1 MLKLERLDVSGF
13 KSFVDPVHVLF
24 AGGITGIVGPNGCG
38 KSNLSDAITWV
49 LGEQSAKSMRGDT
62 MEDVIFN
69 GSEKRKPL
77 GMGEVTLSFLADA
90 SFAGGGL
97 GDDGRVTISRRV
109 FRSGESQYRLN
120 GKTVRL
126 KEIKDLLMDTGLGIR
141 AYSVIEQ
148 GKIGLILS
156 GKPQERRKLIEEA
169 AGITRYKAR
178 KKIAEVKLEEATAN
192 LLRLDDIVSE
202 IERNLRSLK
211 RQAGAARRFQERQA
225 EWKTLHRAVL
235 GGRWSRLAGELT
247 ERRIA
252 LGESQT
258 RETDLA
264 AAIHR
269 QEAELAEMRE
279 RLDRLANDLSEKA
292 QRQAELGAT
301 IAGRQQFLSG
311 TRRTIAEIDARVAAG
326 QAVSGKRR
334 EELEVHGRTV
344 GELAQSRAR
353 LIVEH
358 DQAAALVQA
367 DGARLREVESVATA
381 AEARLETARQEHLAS
396 LNDLTTLRN
405 RIHREQI
412 ESEKSS
418 FRQRHL
424 FDELALR
431 AQEITEA
438 SRGLAG
444 ANARLA
450 EIEGL
455 LAERQIELAAARES
469 LEGLLAREST
479 AAEALRTLEHERTG
493 RSERQ
498 RFLAELAA
506 GDREK
511 GKALAE
517 RLAALGISEP
527 ETLGTRIQAMRGWE
541 RSLDLYLGDLIDA
554 VVLSGDRPACEV
566 ATLLADSAHAAGTL
580 LSPIPT
586 TSGIGA
592 AGTGAWIHAD
602 DPAIVASLGDALG
615 LAAEVA
621 RALPPAYLVETPEDA
636 ERLARTHAGVAF
648 LTRDRLWMQGGL
660 IHLQGDE
667 QQPGFLARTS
677 ELTDL
682 ADLLPELEQRIAAAQ
697 TGIQELVAARATVA
711 ETIHRAQEGAA
722 ALKQEQAG
730 VRSRRDE
737 LAGRH
742 QRLTESEEALQR
754 EQAKLASELARL
766 GEVQLGLGG
775 NLEQLEADH
784 ATRERQF
791 DELQRE
797 VEAARKE
804 RETQRALGAGR
815 RGQLDVLSERL
826 QSLDRENAR
835 LAREI
840 AAAERQ
846 IEEWQKE
853 SATLSS
859 RKSELEGAMQQAER
873 ELQEA
878 LDLRAGGE
886 ELLRREGEVL
896 EVERQGARQAQEAV
910 AASRREHDVARG
922 EVENLRVALVGL
934 EHDANH
940 LGAEHVEHFGE
951 PLPEIPG
958 EVPPNLAE
966 LEVDLARIKEQIE
979 AIGPV
984 NVLAADEY
992 SGEEERHKFLSAQRA
1007 DVAASVESLRQTI
1020 KEINQTSS
1028 ERFKEAFAQVNAQF
1042 SKTFV
1047 DLFRGGEAEMRLLD
1061 EEDLMESGIEIV
1073 ARPPGKRLQN
1083 LMLLSGGE
1091 KALTAIAL
1099 LFALF
1104 RTKPS
1109 PFCILDEVDAPLDD
1123 INTLRFVGMLR
1134 ELAKETQC
1142 IVITHNKLT
1151 MEVASTLYGV
1161 TMEERGVSK
1170 LVTVA
1175 LEEVHPEPA
1184 AVSA

>member
-77 GMGEVTLSFLADA
+77 GMGEVTLSFLADE
-90 SFAGGGL
+90 SFAGAGL
-97 GDDGRVTISRRV
+97 GEDGRVTIARRV

-235 GGRWSRLAGELT
+235 GGRWSRLASELSL
-247 ERRIA
+247 RRIA
-252 LGESQT
+252 LGEAQT

-264 AAIHR
+264 ANIHR
-269 QEAELAEMRE
+269 QEAELAELRE
-279 RLDRLANDLSEKA
+279 RLDRLAKELSDKA

-311 TRRTIAEIDARVAAG
+311 TRRTIAEIDARVSAG

-334 EELEVHGRTV
+334 EELEIHGRSV
-344 GELAQSRAR
+344 HELAASRAR

-367 DGARLREVESVATA
+367 DGARLREVESVAAA
-381 AEARLETARQEHLAS
+381 AEARLEAARQELLAS
-396 LNDLTTLRN
+396 LNELTALRN

-424 FDELALR
+424 FEELALR
-431 AQEITEA
+431 SQEITEA

-450 EIEGL
+450 EIEAL
-455 LAERQIELAAARES
+455 LAERRDELGAARET
-469 LEGLLAREST
+469 LEGLLAREAT
-479 AAEALRTLEHERTG
+479 AAEALRSLEHERTG

-506 GDREK
+506 SDRER
-511 GKALAE
+511 GQALAE
-517 RLAALGISEP
+517 RLADLGISEP
-527 ETLGTRIQAMRGWE
+527 ETLGTRIHAMRGWE

-566 ATLLADSAHAAGTL
+566 AGLLAGSAHAAGTL
-580 LSPIPT
+580 LSPIAT
-586 TSGIGA
+586 GIRGGT
-592 AGTGAWIHAD
+592 AGDWPRPD

-615 LAAEVA
+615 LQPEVA
-621 RALPPAYLVETPEDA
+621 RALPPAYLVATPEDA
-636 ERLARTHAGVAF
+636 ERLARAHAGVAF

-682 ADLLPELEQRIAAAQ
+682 ADLLPELEQRIGAAQ
-697 TGIQELVAARATVA
+697 GEIQELVAARAAVA
-711 ETIHRAQEGAA
+711 ETIHRAQEAAA

-742 QRLTESEEALQR
+742 QRLAESEEALQR
-754 EQAKLASELARL
+754 EQARLASELARL

-775 NLEQLEADH
+775 ELEKLEASH

-791 DELQRE
+791 DDLQRE

-826 QSLDRENAR
+826 QSLDRESAR

-846 IEEWQKE
+846 IEEWVKE
-853 SATLSS
+853 SATLAT
-859 RKSELEGAMQQAER
+859 RKNELEGAMQQAER

-886 ELLRREGEVL
+886 DLLRREGEAL
-896 EVERQGARQAQEAV
+896 ETERQGARQAQEAL
-910 AASRREHDVARG
+910 AGARREHDAARG

-934 EHDANH
+934 EHDAHH
-940 LGAEHVEHFGE
+940 LGTEHAEHFGE
-951 PLPEIPG
+951 PLPEVPG
-958 EVPPNLAE
+958 ELPPNLAE
-966 LEVDLARIKEQIE
+966 MEVDLARLKEQIE

-992 SGEEERHKFLSAQRA
+992 GSEEERHKFLSAQRA

-1175 LEEVHPEPA
+1175 LEEVHPEAA

>member
-90 SFAGGGL
+90 SFAGSAL

-225 EWKTLHRAVL
+225 EWKTLQRTVL
-235 GGRWSRLAGELT
+235 GGRWSRLASELS

-264 AAIHR
+264 ATIHR
-269 QEAELAEMRE
+269 QEAELAELRE
-279 RLDRLANDLSEKA
+279 RLDRLATELAEKSR
-292 QRQAELGAT
+292 RQAELGAT

-311 TRRTIAEIDARVAAG
+311 ARRTIAEIDARIAAG
-326 QAVSGKRR
+326 QAVSGKRG
-334 EELEVHGRTV
+334 EELDLHGRAV
-344 GELAQSRAR
+344 VELTASRAR
-353 LIVEH
+353 LIVDH

-367 DGARLREVESVATA
+367 DGARLRDVEAVATT
-381 AEARLETARQEHLAS
+381 AEARLESARQDLFSS
-396 LNDLTTLRN
+396 LGELTTLRN

-412 ESEKSS
+412 ESEKGS

-424 FDELALR
+424 FEELTQR
-431 AQEITEA
+431 SQEITEA
-438 SRGLAG
+438 SRGLAA

-450 EIEGL
+450 EIEAL
-455 LAERQIELAAARES
+455 LGTRHLELAATRET
-469 LEGLLAREST
+469 LEGLLAREAG
-479 AAEALRTLEHERTG
+479 AAEAVRTLEHERTG

-498 RFLAELAA
+498 RFLAELAE
-506 GDREK
+506 GDQEK
-511 GKALAE
+511 GRALAE

-527 ETLGTRIQAMRGWE
+527 ETLGTRIHAMRGWE

-554 VVLSGDRPACEV
+554 VVLSGDLPARDV

-580 LSPIPT
+580 LSPLAGVA
-586 TSGIGA
+586 SG
-592 AGTGAWIHAD
+592 GTWPRPD

-615 LAAEVA
+615 LASEIAH
-621 RALPPAYLVETPEDA
+621 ALPPAYLVTTAEDA
-636 ERLARTHAGVAF
+636 ERLARAQPGVAF

-682 ADLLPELEQRIAAAQ
+682 ANLLPDLEERIHGAHA
-697 TGIQELVAARATVA
+697 GIQELVARRAAVA
-711 ETIHRAQEGAA
+711 ETIHRAQEAVA

-742 QRLTESEEALQR
+742 QRLAESEETLQG
-754 EQAKLASELARL
+754 EQAHLASELARL

-775 NLEQLEADH
+775 ELERLEARH
-784 ATRERQF
+784 AAHERQF
-791 DELQRE
+791 DEVQRE

-826 QSLDRENAR
+826 QSMDRESVR
-835 LAREI
+835 LASEI
-840 AAAERQ
+840 ASAQGQ
-846 IEEWQKE
+846 IEEWRKE
-853 SATLSS
+853 SATLSA

-878 LDLRAGGE
+878 LELRAGGE
-886 ELLRREGEVL
+886 ELLRRDAESL
-896 EVERQGARQAQEAV
+896 EVERQAARTRQEAL
-910 AASRREHDVARG
+910 AAVRREHDAARG
-922 EVENLRVALVGL
+922 EVEDLRVAQVGL
-934 EHDANH
+934 EHDAHH
-940 LGAEHVEHFGE
+940 LGTEHVEHFGE

-958 EVPPNLAE
+958 ELPANLAE
-966 LEVDLARIKEQIE
+966 MEIDLARLKEQIE

-992 SGEEERHKFLSAQRA
+992 GGEEERHKFLSVQRA
-1007 DVAASVESLRQTI
+1007 DVAASVDSLRLTI
-1020 KEINQTSS
+1020 REINQTSS
-1028 ERFKEAFAQVNAQF
+1028 ARFKEAFAQVNEQF

-1047 DLFRGGEAEMRLLD
+1047 ELFRGGEAEMRLLD

-1104 RTKPS
+1104 RIKPS

-1175 LEEVHPEPA
+1175 LEEVHPEAA

>member
-1 MLKLERLDVSGF
+1 MLKLDRLELSGF
-13 KSFVDPVHVLF
+13 KSFVDPVQVQF

-77 GMGEVTLSFLADA
+77 GMGEVTLSFLADS
-90 SFAGGGL
+90 SFAGTGL
-97 GDDGRVTISRRV
+97 GEDGRITLSRRV

-120 GKTVRL
+120 GKVVRL

-211 RQAGAARRFQERQA
+211 RQAGAARRYQERHA
-225 EWKTLHRAVL
+225 EWKSLHRAVL
-235 GGRWSRLAGELT
+235 AGRWARLAGELSA
-247 ERRIA
+247 RRIA
-252 LGESQT
+252 LGESET
-258 RETDLA
+258 RETELT
-264 AAIHR
+264 AAIHH
-269 QEAELAEMRE
+269 QEAELAEFRE
-279 RLDRLANDLSEKA
+279 RLERLAAELSDKA
-292 QRQAELGAT
+292 RRQAELGAT

-311 TRRTIAEIDARVAAG
+311 ARRTIAEIDARIAAG
-326 QAVSGKRR
+326 QGVADQRGQ
-334 EELEVHGRTV
+334 ELELHARTV
-344 GELAQSRAR
+344 QELAATRAR

-367 DGARLREVESVATA
+367 DGARLREVESVAA
-381 AEARLETARQEHLAS
+381 SAEARLESARQELLTSLAG
-396 LNDLTTLRN
+396 LQGLRN

-412 ESEKSS
+412 ESEKGS

-424 FDELALR
+424 LDELNQR
-431 AQEITEA
+431 SVEITEA
-438 SRGLAG
+438 SRSLAG

-450 EIEGL
+450 EIEAL
-455 LAERQIELAAARES
+455 LAERHLELAEAQET
-469 LEGLLAREST
+469 LTGLLAREGN
-479 AAEALRTLEHERTG
+479 AAEALRSLEHEHTG
-493 RSERQ
+493 KSERQ
-498 RFLAELAA
+498 RFLAELTL
-506 GDREK
+506 GDRER
-511 GKALAE
+511 GRALAE
-517 RLAALGISEP
+517 RLAELGLSEP
-527 ETLGTRIQAMRGWE
+527 ETLGTRIRALRGWE
-541 RSLDLYLGDLIDA
+541 RTLDLYLGNLIDA
-554 VVLSGDRPACEV
+554 VVLSGDRPARDV
-566 ATLLADSAHAAGTL
+566 AAMLAGSAHAAGTL
-580 LSPIPT
+580 LSPVS
-586 TSGIGA
+586 SGE
-592 AGTGAWIHAD
+592 GTWPRPE
-602 DPAIVASLGDALG
+602 DPAIVAALGDALG
-615 LAAEVA
+615 LEPSVA
-621 RALPPAYLVETPEDA
+621 QALPPAYLVTTPEDA
-636 ERLARTHAGVAF
+636 ERLARAHPGLAF

-667 QQPGFLARTS
+667 ERPGFLARAS
-677 ELTDL
+677 EQGEL
-682 ADLLPELEQRIAAAQ
+682 ADLLPALAARIAGAQ
-697 TGIQELVAARATVA
+697 GEIEELVAARAAVA

-742 QRLTESEEALQR
+742 QRLSEHEENLQR
-754 EQAKLASELARL
+754 EQSRLASELAEL
-766 GEVQLGLGG
+766 GDLQLGLGG
-775 NLEQLEADH
+775 ELAALEKQH
-784 ATRERQF
+784 AERESQF
-791 DELQRE
+791 DALQRE
-797 VEAARKE
+797 GETARKE

-826 QSLDRENAR
+826 QSVDRDDAR

-840 AAAERQ
+840 AGAERQ
-846 IEEWQKE
+846 IEEWRGE
-853 SATLSS
+853 SAALSQ
-859 RKSELEGAMQQAER
+859 RKSELEASMVQAER

-878 LDLRAGGE
+878 LELRAGGE
-886 ELLRREGEVL
+886 EILHRDEEALEAERLRVR
-896 EVERQGARQAQEAV
+896 AHQETLAGT
-910 AASRREHDVARG
+910 RREHDLARG
-922 EVENLRVALVGL
+922 EVEGLRIALVGL
-934 EHDANH
+934 EHDATH
-940 LGAEHVEHFGE
+940 LGAEHLEHFGE

-958 EVPPNLAE
+958 DLPPSLAE
-966 LEVDLARIKEQIE
+966 MEVDLARLKEQLE

-984 NVLAADEY
+984 NVLAAEEY
-992 SGEEERHKFLSAQRA
+992 TGEEERHKFLTVQRA
-1007 DVAASVESLRQTI
+1007 DVAASVESLRHTI
-1020 KEINQTSS
+1020 REINQTSS
-1028 ERFKEAFAQVNAQF
+1028 ARFKEAFALVNEQF
-1042 SKTFV
+1042 SRTFV

-1083 LMLLSGGE
+1083 LMLMSGGE

-1104 RTKPS
+1104 RIKPS

-1175 LEEVHPEPA
+1175 LEESYPEPA

>member
-1 MLKLERLDVSGF
+1 MLKLDRLDVSGF

-77 GMGEVTLSFLADA
+77 GMGEVTLSFLADE
-90 SFAGGGL
+90 SFAGAGL
-97 GDDGRVTISRRV
+97 GEDGRVTISRRV

-211 RQAGAARRFQERQA
+211 RQAGAARRFQERQG

-235 GGRWSRLAGELT
+235 GGRWSRLASDLS

-264 AAIHR
+264 ATIHR
-269 QEAELAEMRE
+269 QEAELAELRE
-279 RLDRLANDLSEKA
+279 RLDRLAGELAVKA

-334 EELEVHGRTV
+334 EELEIHGRTV
-344 GELAQSRAR
+344 GELAQNRAR

-367 DGARLREVESVATA
+367 DGARLREVESVAA
-381 AEARLETARQEHLAS
+381 GAEARLETARQELLAS
-396 LNDLTTLRN
+396 LNELTALRN

-450 EIEGL
+450 EIEAL
-455 LAERQIELAAARES
+455 LGERHSELAAARET
-469 LEGLLAREST
+469 LEGLLAREAT

-527 ETLGTRIQAMRGWE
+527 EKLGTRIHAMRGWE

-554 VVLSGDRPACEV
+554 VVLSGDRPAGEV
-566 ATLLADSAHAAGTL
+566 AGLLADSAHAAGTL
-580 LSPIPT
+580 LSPIA
-586 TSGIGA
+586 SA
-592 AGTGAWIHAD
+592 EAGAWPRPE
-602 DPAIVASLGDALG
+602 DPAVVASLGDALG
-615 LAAEVA
+615 LDPAVA
-621 RALPPAYLVETPEDA
+621 RALPPAYLVASAADA
-636 ERLARTHAGVAF
+636 ERLARAHAGVAF

-682 ADLLPELEQRIAAAQ
+682 ADLLPELEERIVAAQ
-697 TGIQELVAARATVA
+697 GGIQELVAARAAVA

-742 QRLTESEEALQR
+742 QRLAESEEALQR
-754 EQAKLASELARL
+754 EQARLASELARL

-775 NLEQLEADH
+775 DLESREASH
-784 ATRERQF
+784 AARERQF

-826 QSLDRENAR
+826 QSVDRESSR

-853 SATLSS
+853 SATLSA
-859 RKSELEGAMQQAER
+859 RKSELESAMQQAER

-886 ELLRREGEVL
+886 ELLRRDGEALEGE
-896 EVERQGARQAQEAV
+896 RQAARQAQEAL
-910 AASRREHDVARG
+910 AAVRREHDAARG

-940 LGAEHVEHFGE
+940 LGAEHAEHFGE

-958 EVPPNLAE
+958 ELPPNLAE
-966 LEVDLARIKEQIE
+966 MEVDLARLKEQIE

-992 SGEEERHKFLSAQRA
+992 GSEEERHKFLSAQRA

>member
-235 GGRWSRLAGELT
+235 GGRWARLAAELS

-264 AAIHR
+264 ATIHR
-269 QEAELAEMRE
+269 QEAELAELRE
-279 RLDRLANDLSEKA
+279 RLDRLAKDLSEKA

-311 TRRTIAEIDARVAAG
+311 NRRTIAEIDARVAAG

-334 EELEVHGRTV
+334 EELEVHGRSV
-344 GELAQSRAR
+344 GELAQNRAR
-353 LIVEH
+353 LVVEH

-367 DGARLREVESVATA
+367 DGARLREVESVAAA
-381 AEARLETARQEHLAS
+381 AEGRLETARQDLLAS
-396 LNDLTTLRN
+396 LSGLTALRN

-424 FDELALR
+424 FDEIALR

-450 EIEGL
+450 EIEAL
-455 LAERQIELAAARES
+455 LGERHLELASARET
-469 LEGLLAREST
+469 LEGLLAREAG
-479 AAEALRTLEHERTG
+479 AAESLRALEHERTG
-493 RSERQ
+493 RAERQ
-498 RFLAELAA
+498 RFLAELASS
-506 GDREK
+506 DREK
-511 GKALAE
+511 GRALAE
-517 RLAALGISEP
+517 RLEALGISEP
-527 ETLGTRIQAMRGWE
+527 ETLGTRIHAMRGWE

-580 LSPIPT
+580 LSPI
-586 TSGIGA
+586 GEAA
-592 AGTGAWIHAD
+592 AGAPGSWPRIE

-615 LAAEVA
+615 LEPAVA
-621 RALPPAYLVETPEDA
+621 QALPPAYLVATAEDA
-636 ERLARTHAGVAF
+636 ERLARAHSGVAF
-648 LTRDRLWMQGGL
+648 LTRDRLWMEGGL

-667 QQPGFLARTS
+667 QQPGFLARSS

-682 ADLLPELEQRIAAAQ
+682 ADLLPGLELRIASAQ
-697 TGIQELVAARATVA
+697 SEIQELVAARATVA
-711 ETIHRAQEGAA
+711 ETIHRAQESAA

-742 QRLTESEEALQR
+742 RRLTESEESLQR

-775 NLEQLEADH
+775 ELERLEGEH
-784 ATRERQF
+784 AGRERQF
-791 DELQRE
+791 DGLQRE

-826 QSLDRENAR
+826 QSVDRESAR

-846 IEEWQKE
+846 IDEWQRE
-853 SATLSS
+853 SATLAA
-859 RKSELEGAMQQAER
+859 RKSELEAAMQQAER

-886 ELLRREGEVL
+886 ELLRREGEAL
-896 EVERQGARQAQEAV
+896 DSERQGARLAQEALTT
-910 AASRREHDVARG
+910 SRREHDVARG

-940 LGAEHVEHFGE
+940 LGAEHSEHFGE

-958 EVPPNLAE
+958 ELPPNLAE
-966 LEVDLARIKEQIE
+966 LEVDLARLKEQIE

-1175 LEEVHPEPA
+1175 LEEVHPEAA

>member
-1 MLKLERLDVSGF
+1 MLKLERLDLSGF
-13 KSFVDPVHVLF
+13 KSFVDPVHVQF
-24 AGGITGIVGPNGCG
+24 SGGITGIVGPNGCG

-90 SFAGGGL
+90 SFADGAL
-97 GDDGRVTISRRV
+97 GDDNRVTISRRV

-141 AYSVIEQ
+141 AYAVIEQ

-169 AGITRYKAR
+169 AGITRYRAR

-211 RQAGAARRFQERQA
+211 RQAGAARRYQERQG

-235 GGRWSRLAGELT
+235 GGRWTRLAGELSA
-247 ERRIA
+247 RRIA

-264 AAIHR
+264 TAIHR

-279 RLDRLANDLSEKA
+279 RLERLAAELSEKA
-292 QRQAELGAT
+292 RRQAELGAT

-311 TRRTIAEIDARVAAG
+311 ARRTIAEIDARVAAG
-326 QAVSGKRR
+326 KGVCDSRSL
-334 EELEVHGRTV
+334 ELELHGGTV
-344 GELAQSRAR
+344 GELAESRSR

-358 DQAAALVQA
+358 DQAADLVAA
-367 DGARLREVESVATA
+367 DGARLRDVESFATVAD
-381 AEARLETARQEHLAS
+381 ARLEEARQELLSS
-396 LNDLTTLRN
+396 LDELQTLRN

-412 ESEKSS
+412 ESEKGS

-424 FDELALR
+424 FDELAQR
-431 AQEITEA
+431 SAEITEA
-438 SRGLAG
+438 SRALAD

-450 EIEGL
+450 EIEAL
-455 LAERQIELAAARES
+455 LGERHLELTAAREG
-469 LEGLLAREST
+469 LAELLAREAA
-479 AAEALRTLEHERTG
+479 AAESLHTLEHERTG

-498 RFLAELAA
+498 RFLAELAQ

-511 GKALAE
+511 GRALAE

-527 ETLGTRIQAMRGWE
+527 ETLGSRIRAMRGWE
-541 RSLDLYLGDLIDA
+541 RSLDLYLGELIDA
-554 VVLSGDRPACEV
+554 VVLSGDLPAREL
-566 ATLLADSAHAAGTL
+566 ATLLGEGGRAAGAL
-580 LSPIPT
+580 LSPL
-586 TSGIGA
+586 GDRDN
-592 AGTGAWIHAD
+592 AWPRMD
-602 DPAIVASLGDALG
+602 DPAIIAALGDALG
-615 LAAEVA
+615 LEPAIAQ
-621 RALPPAYLVETPEDA
+621 ALPPAYLVTTAEDA
-636 ERLARTHAGVAF
+636 ERLARAWPGVAF

-667 QQPGFLARTS
+667 VQPGFLARTS

-682 ADLLPELEQRIAAAQ
+682 GELLPALEERIRS
-697 TGIQELVAARATVA
+697 GLGEIQELVAARSTVA
-711 ETIHRAQEGAA
+711 ESIHRLQETAA

-742 QRLTESEEALQR
+742 QRLAENEESLER
-754 EQAKLASELARL
+754 ERSKLASELSRL
-766 GEVQLGLGG
+766 GEVQLGLGS
-775 NLEQLEADH
+775 ELEALEARH
-784 ATRERQF
+784 AARERQF

-826 QSLDRENAR
+826 QSLDRENER
-835 LAREI
+835 LGREV
-840 AAAERQ
+840 AGAERQ

-853 SATLSS
+853 SATLAL
-859 RKSELEGAMQQAER
+859 RRSELETAMQQAER

-878 LDLRAGGE
+878 LELRAGGE
-886 ELLRREGEVL
+886 ELLHRDEEGL
-896 EVERQGARQAQEAV
+896 ETARQSVRARQEALAV
-910 AASRREHDVARG
+910 TRREHDAARG
-922 EVENLRVALVGL
+922 ELEDLRVALVGL
-934 EHDANH
+934 EHDATH
-940 LGAEHVEHFGE
+940 LGAEHAEHFGE

-958 EVPPNLAE
+958 ELPPNLAE
-966 LEVDLARIKEQIE
+966 MEVGLARLKEQLE

-984 NVLAADEY
+984 NVLAAEEY
-992 SGEEERHKFLSAQRA
+992 TGEEERHKFLSVQRA
-1007 DVAASVESLRQTI
+1007 DVAASVDSLRNTI
-1020 KEINQTSS
+1020 REINQTSS
-1028 ERFKEAFAQVNAQF
+1028 ARFKEAFSQVNEQF
-1042 SKTFV
+1042 ARTFV
-1047 DLFRGGEAEMRLLD
+1047 ELFRGGEAEMRLLD

-1104 RTKPS
+1104 RIKPS

-1134 ELAKETQC
+1134 ELSKETQC

-1170 LVTVA
+1170 LVAVE

-1184 AVSA
+1184 AASA

>member
-1 MLKLERLDVSGF
+1 MLKLERLDVAGF
-13 KSFVDPVHVLF
+13 KSFVDPVHVQF
-24 AGGITGIVGPNGCG
+24 SGGVTGIVGPNGCG

-90 SFAGGGL
+90 AFAGGVL

-141 AYSVIEQ
+141 AYAVIEQ

-169 AGITRYKAR
+169 AGITRYRAR

-211 RQAGAARRFQERQA
+211 RQAGAARRYQERQA
-225 EWKTLHRAVL
+225 EWKSLHRAVL
-235 GGRWSRLAGELT
+235 GGRWSRLAAELSAQ
-247 ERRIA
+247 RIA

-264 AAIHR
+264 AAIHH

-279 RLDRLANDLSEKA
+279 SLERLAAELSEKA
-292 QRQAELGAT
+292 RRQAELGAT

-311 TRRTIAEIDARVAAG
+311 ARRTIAEIDARVAAG
-326 QAVSGKRR
+326 RGVSDHRNH
-334 EELEVHGRTV
+334 ELELHVRTV
-344 GELAQSRAR
+344 SDLAASRSR

-358 DQAAALVQA
+358 DRAAELVEA
-367 DGARLREVESVATA
+367 DGARLRDVETSATA
-381 AEARLETARQEHLAS
+381 AEARLEAARQELLSS
-396 LNDLTTLRN
+396 LGDLQALRN

-412 ESEKSS
+412 ESEKGS

-424 FDELALR
+424 FDELAQRSAEL
-431 AQEITEA
+431 TEA
-438 SRGLAG
+438 NRALAD

-450 EIEGL
+450 EIETL
-455 LAERQIELAAARES
+455 LGERQIELTAARAN
-469 LEGLLAREST
+469 LDDLLAREAA

-498 RFLAELAA
+498 RFLAELAQ
-506 GDREK
+506 GDRDK
-511 GKALAE
+511 GRALAE

-527 ETLGTRIQAMRGWE
+527 ETLGSRIHALRGWE

-554 VVLSGDRPACEV
+554 VVLSGDRPAREL
-566 ATLLADSAHAAGTL
+566 ATLLGEGGRAAGAL
-580 LSPIPT
+580 LSPLADRDSAWPR
-586 TSGIGA
+586 IG
-592 AGTGAWIHAD
+592 D
-602 DPAIVASLGDALG
+602 SAILTSLGDALG
-615 LAAEVA
+615 LEPAIAQ
-621 RALPPAYLVETPEDA
+621 ALPPAYLVTTAEDA
-636 ERLARTHAGVAF
+636 ERLAHAWPGVAF

-667 QQPGFLARTS
+667 EQPGFLARAS

-682 ADLLPELEQRIAAAQ
+682 ADLLPALTERIRGAH
-697 TGIQELVAARATVA
+697 GEIQELVAARSAVA
-711 ETIHRAQEGAA
+711 EGINRLQEVAA

-742 QRLTESEEALQR
+742 QRLAENEESLQR
-754 EQAKLASELARL
+754 ERAKLASELSQL
-766 GEVQLGLGG
+766 GEVQLGLGSE
-775 NLEQLEADH
+775 LATLEARH
-784 ATRERQF
+784 AARERRF

-797 VEAARKE
+797 AEAARKE

-815 RGQLDVLSERL
+815 RGQLDVLVERL
-826 QSLDRENAR
+826 QSLDREDTR
-835 LAREI
+835 LGREI
-840 AAAERQ
+840 AAAQLQ

-853 SATLSS
+853 SATLAV
-859 RKSELEGAMQQAER
+859 RKSELETAMQQAEV

-878 LDLRAGGE
+878 LELRAGGE
-886 ELLRREGEVL
+886 DLLHRDEEVL
-896 EVERQGARQAQEAV
+896 ETARQNVRARQEALTGT
-910 AASRREHDVARG
+910 RREHDGARVAL
-922 EVENLRVALVGL
+922 EDLRVALVGL
-934 EHDANH
+934 EHDAHH
-940 LGAEHVEHFGE
+940 LGEEHAEHFGE

-958 EVPPNLAE
+958 EMPPNFAE
-966 LEVDLARIKEQIE
+966 MEADLSRLRDQIE

-984 NVLAADEY
+984 NVLAAEEY
-992 SGEEERHKFLSAQRA
+992 TGEEERHKFLAAQRT
-1007 DVAASVESLRQTI
+1007 DVAASVDSLRATI
-1020 KEINQTSS
+1020 REINQTSS
-1028 ERFKEAFAQVNAQF
+1028 ARFKEAFSQVNAQF
-1042 SKTFV
+1042 SRTFV
-1047 DLFRGGEAEMRLLD
+1047 ELFRGGEAEMRLLD

-1104 RTKPS
+1104 RIKPS

-1134 ELAKETQC
+1134 ELSKETQC

-1151 MEVASTLYGV
+1151 MEVAGTLYGV

-1175 LEEVHPEPA
+1175 LEDVHPEPA

>member
-211 RQAGAARRFQERQA
+211 RQAGAARRFQERQS

-235 GGRWSRLAGELT
+235 GGRWARLAAELS

-264 AAIHR
+264 ATIHR
-269 QEAELAEMRE
+269 QEAELAELRE
-279 RLDRLANDLSEKA
+279 RLDRLAKDLSEKA

-344 GELAQSRAR
+344 GELAQNRAR
-353 LIVEH
+353 LVVEH

-367 DGARLREVESVATA
+367 DGARLREVESVAAA
-381 AEARLETARQEHLAS
+381 AEGRLETARQELLAS
-396 LNDLTTLRN
+396 LSELTALRN

-438 SRGLAG
+438 SRGLTG

-450 EIEGL
+450 EIEAL
-455 LAERQIELAAARES
+455 LGDRHLELTAAREA
-469 LEGLLAREST
+469 LEGLLAREAG
-479 AAEALRTLEHERTG
+479 AAETLRTLEHERTG
-493 RSERQ
+493 RAERQ

-506 GDREK
+506 SDREK
-511 GKALAE
+511 GRALAD

-527 ETLGTRIQAMRGWE
+527 ETLGTRIHAMRGWE

-580 LSPIPT
+580 LSPIGEAASRP
-586 TSGIGA
+586 
-592 AGTGAWIHAD
+592 AGTWPRLE

-615 LAAEVA
+615 LELAVA
-621 RALPPAYLVETPEDA
+621 QALPPAYLVATAEDA
-636 ERLARTHAGVAF
+636 ERLARAHAGVAF
-648 LTRDRLWMQGGL
+648 LTRDRLWMEGGL

-667 QQPGFLARTS
+667 QQPGFLARSS

-682 ADLLPELEQRIAAAQ
+682 ADLLPGLELRIAAAQ
-697 TGIQELVAARATVA
+697 GEIQELVAARAAVA

-742 QRLTESEEALQR
+742 RRLTESEESLQR
-754 EQAKLASELARL
+754 EQAKLASELAQL

-775 NLEQLEADH
+775 DLERLEAEH
-784 ATRERQF
+784 AGRERQF
-791 DELQRE
+791 DDLQRE

-826 QSLDRENAR
+826 QSVDRESAR

-846 IEEWQKE
+846 IDEWQRE
-853 SATLSS
+853 SATLTA
-859 RKSELEGAMQQAER
+859 RKSELEAAMQQAER

-896 EVERQGARQAQEAV
+896 ESERLGARQAQEAL

-922 EVENLRVALVGL
+922 GVENLRVALVGL

-940 LGAEHVEHFGE
+940 LGAEHSEHFGE

-958 EVPPNLAE
+958 ELPPNLAE
-966 LEVDLARIKEQIE
+966 LEVDLARLKEQIE

>member
-90 SFAGGGL
+90 SFAGGAL
-97 GDDGRVTISRRV
+97 GEDGRVTISRRV
-109 FRSGESQYRLN
+109 FRTGESQYRLN

-178 KKIAEVKLEEATAN
+178 KKIAELKLEEATAN

-235 GGRWSRLAGELT
+235 GGRWSRLASELA

-264 AAIHR
+264 ANIHR
-269 QEAELAEMRE
+269 QEAELAELRE
-279 RLDRLANDLSEKA
+279 KIDRLATELSDKSR
-292 QRQAELGAT
+292 RQAELGAT

-334 EELEVHGRTV
+334 EDLEAHGRTV
-344 GELAQSRAR
+344 GELTASRAR

-367 DGARLREVESVATA
+367 DGARLREVESVAAA
-381 AEARLETARQEHLAS
+381 AEARLEAARQELLAS
-396 LNDLTTLRN
+396 LGELTALRN

-431 AQEITEA
+431 SQEITEA
-438 SRGLAG
+438 SRGLAT

-450 EIEGL
+450 EIEAL
-455 LAERQIELAAARES
+455 LGERHLELTAARET
-469 LEGLLAREST
+469 LAELLAREAT
-479 AAEALRTLEHERTG
+479 AADVLRTLEHERTG
-493 RSERQ
+493 RTERQ
-498 RFLAELAA
+498 RFLAELAE

-511 GKALAE
+511 GRALAE
-517 RLAALGISEP
+517 HLAALGISEP
-527 ETLGTRIQAMRGWE
+527 ATLGTRIHVMRGWE

-554 VVLSGDRPACEV
+554 VVLSGELPAREV
-566 ATLLADSAHAAGTL
+566 ATLLADSAHASGTL
-580 LSPIPT
+580 LTPLSAEDGEAI
-586 TSGIGA
+586 
-592 AGTGAWIHAD
+592 AGGGAWPWPD

-615 LAAEVA
+615 LEPEVA
-621 RALPPAYLVETPEDA
+621 QALPPAYLVATPEDA
-636 ERLARTHAGVAF
+636 ERLARRHPGVSF

-660 IHLQGDE
+660 IHLQSDE
-667 QQPGFLARTS
+667 QQPGFLARAS

-682 ADLLPELEQRIAAAQ
+682 ADLLPGLEERILAAQ
-697 TGIQELVAARATVA
+697 SEIQELVAARAAVA
-711 ETIHRAQEGAA
+711 ETIHRAQEAA
-722 ALKQEQAG
+722 GALKQEQAG
-730 VRSRRDE
+730 VRSRRDD

-742 QRLTESEEALQR
+742 QRLTEAEEGLQR
-754 EQAKLASELARL
+754 EQARLASELARL

-775 NLEQLEADH
+775 DLEGLEARH
-784 ATRERQF
+784 AAQELQF
-791 DELQRE
+791 DELQKE

-815 RGQLDVLSERL
+815 RGQLDVLTERL
-826 QSLDRENAR
+826 QSMDRESSR

-846 IEEWQKE
+846 IEEWMKE
-853 SATLSS
+853 SATLAA
-859 RKSELEGAMQQAER
+859 RKSELEAAMQQAER

-886 ELLRREGEVL
+886 ELLRRDGESL
-896 EVERQGARQAQEAV
+896 DGERQGARARQEAL
-910 AASRREHDVARG
+910 AAVRREHDQARG
-922 EVENLRVALVGL
+922 EVENLRIALVGL
-934 EHDANH
+934 EHDATH
-940 LGAEHVEHFGE
+940 LGAEHAEHFGE

-958 EVPPNLAE
+958 ELPPNLAE
-966 LEVDLARIKEQIE
+966 MEVDLARIKEQIE

-992 SGEEERHKFLSAQRA
+992 SGEEERHKFLSVQRA
-1007 DVAASVESLRQTI
+1007 DVAASVESLRHTI

-1175 LEEVHPEPA
+1175 LEEVHPEAA